1 MEYQNVD
8 EVAKREACEKVK
20 QIVKVIKSLR
30 IKYYINFS
38 KISEKDNEIYQKLE
52 RNLEKISTK
61 YNLND
66 LKVAL
71 MEEEINRYYGD
82 KDDDIEKDKQ
92 NNKGKYSKQEN
103 ILNRTYG
110 AVDAEQDALRKGK
123 LRSAKACKEMWKEY
137 VAQLEEQ
144 SYKEMA
150 LNYKRAKF
158 EELVQLRADIE
169 EKTKKFMQQMKG
181 FCSTNYVEDSCK
193 AKKILDSLITEKNVS
208 KQQSVEEEITI

>member
-82 KDDDIEKDKQ
+82 KNNDIDKDNP
-92 NNKGKYSKQEN
+92 NNKGKYTKQEN

-123 LRSAKACKEMWKEY
+123 LKSAKACKQIWKEY
-137 VAQLEEQ
+137 MEQLEEEN
-144 SYKEMA
+144 YKQMA

-169 EKTKKFMQQMKG
+169 EKTKKFM
-181 FCSTNYVEDSCK
+181 EK
-193 AKKILDSLITEKNVS
+193 AKESCSMDYLNERIEIKKLVDSKIAEKQNVE
-208 KQQSVEEEITI
+208 KQEIDKEIII